1 MKRKSFREAEC
12 PVARTLDAIGDWWS
26 LLIVRDAFDGIRRF
40 SAFQQNLGIARGMLS
55 TRLRDL
61 VEAEVLALAPASDGS
76 AYQEYV
82 LTKKG
87 RDLFLVIV
95 AMRQWG
101 EDHLYRA
108 DERHSV
114 LVETA
119 TGAPVGRLR
128 LQAEDG
134 RRLGWAETCVSGA
147 KRDTSA
153 ADEPKGRRASPA
165 RSNPPRQ
172 L

>member
-61 VEAEVLALAPASDGS
+61 VEAEVLALTPASDGS
-76 AYQEYV
+76 AYHEYV

-134 RRLGWAETCVSGA
+134 RRLDWAETCVAGA
-147 KRDTSA
+147 KREAPTEDKA
-153 ADEPKGRRASPA
+153 KRRRAPAA
-165 RSNPPRQ
+165 RSTLPGQ
-172 L
+172 F